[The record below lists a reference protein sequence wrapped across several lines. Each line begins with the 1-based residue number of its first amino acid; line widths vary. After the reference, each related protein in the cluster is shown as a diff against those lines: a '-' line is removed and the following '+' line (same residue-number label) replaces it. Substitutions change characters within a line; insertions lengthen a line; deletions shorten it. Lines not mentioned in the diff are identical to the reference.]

1 MRLTLSAPAKINL
14 TLGITG
20 LREDGYHLLESI
32 MQTLSLADTLN
43 FEKIPSGIILSC
55 NKSHIP
61 TDERNLCFKAAK
73 RYLDA
78 TEIQGGI
85 KIDLIKC
92 IPDGAG
98 MGGGSSDA
106 AQVLKAM
113 QALYPAEVDLL
124 PIAASLGA
132 DVPFFL
138 KGGTVLCKGIGEVL
152 QPISLPQKNS
162 LYCVVTKPEAGLS
175 TPLVYKLY
183 DESHVSF
190 SKPLSLEARERLE
203 SGDPQAL
210 FSILY
215 NDLELPAISQIP
227 EIALRKELLLS
238 LGADAAM
245 MTGSGSAVFGLFRNE
260 TVARTCE
267 KTLKKKGL
275 EAYFCTLL

>member
-32 MQTLSLADTLN
+32 MQTLSLSDTLN
-43 FEKIPSGIILSC
+43 FEKIPCGIILSC

-61 TDERNLCFKAAK
+61 TDERNLCYKAAK

-78 TEIQGGI
+78 AGIHGGV

-113 QALYPAEVDLL
+113 QVLYPSDVDLL

-132 DVPFFL
+132 DVQSVRFC
-138 KGGTVLCKGIGEVL
+138 GSVRDRWDR
-152 QPISLPQKNS
+152 
-162 LYCVVTKPEAGLS
+162 GLR
-175 TPLVYKLY
+175 VI
-183 DESHVSF
+183 F
-190 SKPLSLEARERLE
+190 
-203 SGDPQAL
+203 
-210 FSILY
+210 
-215 NDLELPAISQIP
+215 
-227 EIALRKELLLS
+227 
-238 LGADAAM
+238 
-245 MTGSGSAVFGLFRNE
+245 
-260 TVARTCE
+260 
-267 KTLKKKGL
+267 
-275 EAYFCTLL
+275 